1 VPNGN
6 RADVAIGVC
15 TFARPQVL
23 QTLLDRLTAIAA
35 TTEAR
40 LVTVIVDDDPEQSA
54 RATVER
60 FAEVF
65 PGEVVYE
72 SLGAGNISR
81 ARNTVLSI
89 AGRHAEFV
97 ALTDDDCLPRM
108 GWINELVRVQSRFDA
123 DIVTGHCVDHTPEGV
138 EVWFTTDE
146 WLALHP
152 QPADG
157 AEVDSGWIKNCL
169 LRLSAVRTHG
179 LEFDVAFGR
188 TGGEDAVFFAN
199 TASSGLHHRHAASAV
214 VDEWV
219 PVERSGQGYQMLRAL
234 WFGNSGAAWGLAAGG
249 ALRWR
254 TAARGVRR
262 TMRHTCASLARAA
275 KREPVNWNFE
285 SAMALIGI
293 GEVLGALGIRIRH
306 STINALA
313 KRFRR
318 P

>member
-1 VPNGN
+1 MPNRI

-15 TFARPQVL
+15 TFARPEIL

-35 TTEAR
+35 TTDAR
-40 LVTVIVDDDPEQSA
+40 LVAIIVDDDPEQSA

-60 FAEVF
+60 FADEF

-81 ARNTVLSI
+81 ARNTVLSL

-97 ALTDDDCLPRM
+97 ALTDDDCLPRI
-108 GWINELVRVQSRFDA
+108 GWITELLRVQSRFDA

-179 LEFDVAFGR
+179 LQFDVAFGR
-188 TGGEDAVFFAN
+188 TGGEDAVFFAH

-219 PVERSGQGYQMLRAL
+219 PVERSGQGYC
-234 WFGNSGAAWGLAAGG
+234 W
-249 ALRWR
+249 
-254 TAARGVRR
+254 AR
-262 TMRHTCASLARAA
+262 SW
-275 KREPVNWNFE
+275 E
-285 SAMALIGI
+285 
-293 GEVLGALGIRIRH
+293 
-306 STINALA
+306 
-313 KRFRR
+313 
-318 P
+318 